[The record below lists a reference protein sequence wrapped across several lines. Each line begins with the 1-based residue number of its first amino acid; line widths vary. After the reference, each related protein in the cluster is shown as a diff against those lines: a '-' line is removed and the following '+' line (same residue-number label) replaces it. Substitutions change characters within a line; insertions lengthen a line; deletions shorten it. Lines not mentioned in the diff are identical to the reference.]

1 MNRALILPFGDRHP
15 EITPDAFIAPNAT
28 VIGDTDIGSGSSVW
42 FGCVLRGDVNSIR
55 VGSNTN
61 IQDGTVV
68 HVTRARFGTSIGS
81 GVTIGHLAL
90 VHGCTLEDGSFVGM
104 QATVMDGC
112 VIASEGMLAAGA
124 LLTPGKRIASGELWA
139 GRPARLMRR
148 LESSEIQHIHDTAAH
163 YARLAA
169 AYREQLAATR

>member
-1 MNRALILPFGDRHP
+1 VSLVLPFGDKHP
-15 EITPDAFIAPNAT
+15 AIAPDAFVAPNAT
-28 VIGDTDIGSGSSVW
+28 VIGDTEIGARSSIW

-55 VGSNTN
+55 VGSDTN

-68 HVTRARFGTSIGS
+68 HVTRAKFGTVIGS

-90 VHGCTLEDGSFVGM
+90 VHGCTLEDHAFVGM

-112 VIASEGMLAAGA
+112 MIESEGMLAAGA
-124 LLTPGKRIASGELWA
+124 LLTPGKRIAKGELWA
-139 GRPARLMRR
+139 GRPAKLMRR
-148 LESSEIQHIHDTAAH
+148 LDTDELRNIHETAAH

-169 AYREQLAATR
+169 SYRAQLATTR

>member
-1 MNRALILPFGDRHP
+1 MSLVLPFGDRHP
-15 EITPDAFIAPNAT
+15 AIAPDAFVAPNAT
-28 VIGDTDIGSGSSVW
+28 VIGDTEIGARSSIW

-55 VGSNTN
+55 VGSDTN

-68 HVTRARFGTSIGS
+68 HVTRAKFGTVIGS
-81 GVTIGHLAL
+81 GVTVGHLAL
-90 VHGCTLEDGSFVGM
+90 IHGCTLEDHAFVGM

-112 VIASEGMLAAGA
+112 VIESEGMLAAGA

-139 GRPARLMRR
+139 GRPAKLMRR
-148 LESSEIQHIHDTAAH
+148 LDTDELRNIHETAAH

-169 AYREQLAATR
+169 TYRAQLATTR

>member
-1 MNRALILPFGDRHP
+1 MSLILPFGDALP
-15 EITPDAFIAPNAT
+15 DIAADAFIAPNAT
-28 VIGDTDIGSGSSVW
+28 VIGDTVIGARSSVW

-55 VGSNTN
+55 VGSDTN

-68 HVTRARFGTSIGS
+68 HVTRQKFGTEIGS

-90 VHGCTLEDGSFVGM
+90 IHGCRLEDGCFVGM

-112 VIASEGMLAAGA
+112 VIETGGMLAAGA
-124 LLTPGKRIASGELWA
+124 LLTPGKRIGRGELWA
-139 GRPARLMRR
+139 GRPARLMRN
-148 LESSEIQHIHDTAAH
+148 LETAEIQNIPDTATH

-169 AYREQLAATR
+169 RYRGQLTNS

>member
-1 MNRALILPFGDRHP
+1 MSLVLSFGDRHP
-15 EITPDAFIAPNAT
+15 AIAPDAFVAPNAT
-28 VIGDTDIGSGSSVW
+28 VIGDTDIGARSSIW

-55 VGSNTN
+55 VGSDTN

-68 HVTRARFGTSIGS
+68 HVTRAKFGTVIGS

-90 VHGCTLEDGSFVGM
+90 VHGCTLENHSFVGM

-112 VIASEGMLAAGA
+112 VIESEGMLAAGA

-148 LESSEIQHIHDTAAH
+148 LDTDELRNIHETAAH

-169 AYREQLAATR
+169 SYRAQLATTR